1 MIRKVLHHNIAFF
14 AEELGRLNMTGGAA
28 NLGNVDEKQCS
39 AHAESNV
46 NDDDYLGLNS
56 QIGTSK

>member
-1 MIRKVLHHNIAFF
+1 
-14 AEELGRLNMTGGAA
+14 MTGGAA